1 MLTCDAF
8 QLIKSFQRKCTIIIL
23 PFAILD
29 SHHIFSFFFCLAKTI
44 LGVSFDNHCIKDC
57 CVCLWWWWKFW
68 SWLRKHFYRVC
79 HSKKTLKTRQMKK
92 REIFSYKDK
101 ERKTA
106 TSGSSSKVTQVSVTS
121 WMIFSIPPTHRQ
133 KVKLTQNQT
142 KFNCVYSNSQTLGF
156 VLFFI
161 SLRKSKNCI
170 TGLGLSQGEQKKVN
184 SWHTLDWWQSTLDP
198 TRLSQNWKPVS
209 TQYTSTAKHTGE
221 KLNTTLI
228 VCRHRRFQSFGL
240 LLFSTITH
248 IS

>member
-1 MLTCDAF
+1 MVMKILE
-8 QLIKSFQRKCTIIIL
+8 LIT
-23 PFAILD
+23 
-29 SHHIFSFFFCLAKTI
+29 
-44 LGVSFDNHCIKDC
+44 
-57 CVCLWWWWKFW
+57 
-68 SWLRKHFYRVC
+68 
-79 HSKKTLKTRQMKK
+79 KTLLQSLSLQENFKNKTNEEKGNIFLQRQ
-92 REIFSYKDK
+92 REKNSYKRVILESHTGVCDQLHDMK
-101 ERKTA
+101 H
-106 TSGSSSKVTQVSVTS
+106 
-121 WMIFSIPPTHRQ
+121 PTHWQ

-184 SWHTLDWWQSTLDP
+184 SWHTLDWKQSTLDP

-248 IS
+248 ISYQIED

>member
-106 TSGSSSKVTQVSVTS
+106 TKGSSSKVTQVSVTS
-121 WMIFSIPPTHRQ
+121 WMIWSIPPTDKKYNSLKTKPSSTVYIQIVKRLVLSYSSLVYA
-133 KVKLTQNQT
+133 KVRI
-142 KFNCVYSNSQTLGF
+142 VSQVSGYH
-156 VLFFI
+156 
-161 SLRKSKNCI
+161 
-170 TGLGLSQGEQKKVN
+170 KVN
-184 SWHTLDWWQSTLDP
+184 RRKWTVDIHSTESRAHWTQP
-198 TRLSQNWKPVS
+198 GWVKTENQFPHSTPV
-209 TQYTSTAKHTGE
+209 Q
-221 KLNTTLI
+221 LNTPEK
-228 VCRHRRFQSFGL
+228 S
-240 LLFSTITH
+240 
-248 IS
+248 